1 MPCIDINGCF
11 KDHCVIT
18 NFAEDYQKII
28 KKAHDGLVDK
38 KKCRERDWKT
48 DGANKGGKKAKGSL

>member
-1 MPCIDINGCF
+1 VPCIDISGCF

-28 KKAHDGLVDK
+28 IKAHEGN
-38 KKCRERDWKT
+38 KKCRKREWKT
-48 DGANKGGKKAKGSL
+48 DGAKKAGKKAKGSL